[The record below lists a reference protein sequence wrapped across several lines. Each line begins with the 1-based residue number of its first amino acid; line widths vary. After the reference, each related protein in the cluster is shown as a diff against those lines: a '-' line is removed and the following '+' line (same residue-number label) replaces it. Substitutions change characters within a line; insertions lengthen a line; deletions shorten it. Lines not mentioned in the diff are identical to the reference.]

1 MNDQPEGGAGGGD
14 ASTTRPSAVDA
25 PHPGT
30 SGHLSDAVADPAA
43 PAASGHLGDAVAAGA
58 ALVTVV
64 LWASAFVAIRQV
76 GHQFGPGSMALGRL
90 IVGALVLGAVVAAR
104 RVRDAVRA
112 GQAGAG
118 TIVVQPASAATV
130 AMSRRETWVR
140 LIVIG
145 VLWFGVYNVSLN
157 AAEKHVDAG
166 TSSMLVNVGPIVIAV
181 LAGLVLREGFPAQL
195 VGGLVVAFA
204 GVVVI
209 GLATSDGG
217 GSDAWGVVGCLIAA
231 IVYAVAVVLQKPL
244 LTHMSGLH
252 VTWIACTIGAVVCLP
267 FAPELIREI
276 GRADAANVWWIAYL
290 GAFPT
295 AVAFTTWAYA
305 LARTSAGRLGVSTYV
320 VPPITI
326 LLGWLFLNETPATLA
341 YAGGV
346 LCLLGV
352 YVSRRMPRSTR
363 RQPEIRSDELGVD
376 DGEFAHRA

>member
-1 MNDQPEGGAGGGD
+1 VNDQPEGGATG
-14 ASTTRPSAVDA
+14 VDA
-25 PHPGT
+25 PAASPVAAGAPMPGT
-30 SGHLSDAVADPAA
+30 SGHLSGAVTDAAA
-43 PAASGHLGDAVAAGA
+43 PPASGQLGGAVAAGA

-76 GHQFGPGSMALGRL
+76 GHQFGPGSLALGRL

-104 RVRDAVRA
+104 RVRDAIRA
-112 GQAGAG
+112 GRERAGA
-118 TIVVQPASAATV
+118 VVVGAVPGAAA

-140 LIVIG
+140 LVVIG

-166 TSSMLVNVGPIVIAV
+166 TSSMLVNVGPIIIAV
-181 LAGLVLREGFPAQL
+181 LAGVVLREGFPSRL
-195 VGGLVVAFA
+195 VGGIVVAFA

-209 GLATSDGG
+209 GLATSGGG

-252 VTWIACTIGAVVCLP
+252 VTWIACTIGAIVCLP
-267 FAPELIREI
+267 YAPELIREI

-326 LLGWLFLNETPATLA
+326 LLGWLFLGETPATLA

-352 YVSRRMPRSTR
+352 YVSRRTPRSTR
-363 RQPEIRSDELGVD
+363 RQPEVQPDELGVG
-376 DGEFAHRA
+376 DGEIAHRA